1 MCGLL
6 WHLCRWG
13 VAFLGTYLVNDMT
26 DSPRLV
32 QLAGTVLYSPL
43 LIGGL
48 VGGVISDRYDRRRTV
63 QVQLLTLIPVTLLVG
78 ALVRS
83 DNVEVWMVYVFMFAV
98 GIGWVTDMTSRR
110 ALVFDLVGPAH
121 LDRAM
126 ALESISLSTG
136 MAIGALVGGS
146 AVGAVGIGGSYFVI
160 AGFMLAASALLA
172 TVRRQPRVLPASP
185 TSDPASAR
193 ASARDLAE
201 GVRLLRANR
210 GVVAILGV
218 TAIANLFL
226 FAYFPIVPVVAKRLD
241 VSAFRVGLLLA
252 GTGLGMLGGSLIF
265 ARLAPKRR
273 GLSYVLGVFVAM
285 GFVVP
290 FALGRNYWFVL
301 MSIVA
306 SGVGSGF
313 FGSTQSSL
321 VIAATPEHLRGRA
334 LGLLSMAIGALP
346 VGMYLLGE
354 LAERTGASA
363 ALVITVSAGVVALAL
378 WVRTHPELLRM
389 TA

>member
-193 ASARDLAE
+193 SSARDLAE

>member
-185 TSDPASAR
+185 ISDPASAR
-193 ASARDLAE
+193 SSARDLAE